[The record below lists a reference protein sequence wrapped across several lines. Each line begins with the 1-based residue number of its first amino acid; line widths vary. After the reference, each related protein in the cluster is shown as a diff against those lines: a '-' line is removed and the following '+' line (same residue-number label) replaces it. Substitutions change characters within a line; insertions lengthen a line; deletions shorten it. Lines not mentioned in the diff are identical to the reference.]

1 MTDIGEGTGPLKKLV
16 IVAAVAALGAGGW
29 YYYRSGD
36 AAGVEALTASEPGSG
51 RGGRGGRA
59 GVAMTVETA
68 RVARRELAEHI
79 TVVGNLI
86 GETTVDI
93 VPRLGGRIESIAVKM
108 GDRVSRGQVVAQMDD
123 RDIREQVSQAEAN
136 LQVNMATV
144 RTRESDLK
152 SAETALERQKT
163 MLAAGLSSSQIF
175 DDADARYSAAL
186 AQLDVAKAQAAQT
199 ESRIEE
205 LKLALSNTKI
215 ISPVNGFV
223 GRRNLDP
230 GAFAGT
236 NSPVLSVVDISTV
249 RMVANL
255 VERDF
260 RRVQPGLQASVE
272 VDAFPGERFTGKVSR
287 VSPVFDAATR
297 TAAMEIEVPNPGY
310 RLKPGMYARVALT
323 IDRQAD
329 ALTVPRSAV
338 LDLEGQRGVYVV
350 EELVAHFRPVRTGL
364 QDAERM
370 QILEGVGEGE
380 QVVTTGALAIKDG
393 DRVQLTGGGAGA
405 EAGRGSMGRRGN
417 EQ

>member
-1 MTDIGEGTGPLKKLV
+1 
-16 IVAAVAALGAGGW
+16 
-29 YYYRSGD
+29 
-36 AAGVEALTASEPGSG
+36 
-51 RGGRGGRA
+51 
-59 GVAMTVETA
+59 
-68 RVARRELAEHI
+68 
-79 TVVGNLI
+79 
-86 GETTVDI
+86 
-93 VPRLGGRIESIAVKM
+93 
-108 GDRVSRGQVVAQMDD
+108 
-123 RDIREQVSQAEAN
+123 
-136 LQVNMATV
+136 V

-272 VDAFPGERFTGKVSR
+272 VDAFPGEHFTGKVSR

-350 EELVAHFRPVRTGL
+350 DELVAHFRPVRTGL

-405 EAGRGSMGRRGN
+405 ETGRGSMGRRGN
-417 EQ
+417 